1 MKQQGVKA
9 VVFDFDC
16 TISIKHSGGRV
27 RAEKLDA
34 FLQDNISPCFQQV
47 GKFASF
53 HSPHRPSNCE
63 STHRVAGRF
72 DGGEEGCFFVVAG
85 FTVDGITIGTFSWPA
100 SLKTDEHISLQLLPK
115 LLASDMK
122 IGVATFADA
131 HKSPA
136 THGLH
141 LDLPP
146 HVQSNTDPLPNQS
159 SFAAFHRVDERGQL
173 SHATAPS
180 APSAQLPQPTHSEI
194 HTAASV
200 DCEHM
205 PTLLSL
211 LDESD
216 LIHRS
221 RRALSMHP
229 I

>member
-1 MKQQGVKA
+1 MAERRGVFLWWQFSLSM
-9 VVFDFDC
+9 V
-16 TISIKHSGGRV
+16 SPSGH
-27 RAEKLDA
+27 
-34 FLQDNISPCFQQV
+34 FL
-47 GKFASF
+47 G
-53 HSPHRPSNCE
+53 
-63 STHRVAGRF
+63 
-72 DGGEEGCFFVVAG
+72 
-85 FTVDGITIGTFSWPA
+85 PA
-100 SLKTDEHISLQLLPK
+100 SLKTDEHISRQLLPK

-146 HVQSNTDPLPNQS
+146 HVQSNTDPLPNQL
-159 SFAAFHRVDERGQL
+159 SFSAFHRVDERGQL

-180 APSAQLPQPTHSEI
+180 AQLPQPNYSEI